1 MVISSTISVDNR
13 LVVIMTRISC
23 MYILFVVST
32 HQGIAKVK

>member
-32 HQGIAKVK
+32 HHGITKVK